1 MQASPSAR
9 TRPPRDG
16 GSLSFWAR
24 FPIAVRIYLIFGL
37 GMLGLIGGG
46 AVHFISDAAQ
56 ESLRTR
62 SAVMASLATATREA
76 QRHIVG
82 MELAVTRFV
91 QAPDQARKDFSE
103 ELETARADV
112 SRALNHTQADAAAS
126 DMTAPLQ
133 QMQDMLAQAETAFS
147 TYADRTLA
155 VGLTPDSGIRA
166 DLTKPVAALEAE
178 FAQWPNVSS
187 LAGVLQR
194 LKRFEQQFLIDPSDD
209 NLGKLKKTANELD
222 FQIFGFSFGQETKTA
237 LSGEITRYSKAL
249 KGYTDA
255 VNQRKTALETLQKTL
270 QGLTVLADA
279 AITTAGDHA
288 AEAERDAETSRA
300 LTKRIMLIGAGGVAV
315 LIAVLSM
322 AIAHSIYRPINAIS
336 GALLDLAEGDDT
348 IRIPGLGR
356 RDEIGSMARALGTL
370 KTSVAEAYRLRQM
383 VGVQPARVMLCDP
396 QGQTITYA
404 NDAAIALL
412 TRMQDHLSCPA
423 TEIVGKPVSVFLDN
437 PAIVPERL
445 ADPTQLPYAVK
456 FRRGDVTVESTVS
469 AIYDRTGRFL
479 GAMINWDDVSS
490 YVQLADD
497 FEKEVKGVAQ
507 VVQMAA
513 ARLATAAHGMTSS
526 VGDVR
531 QRSGAAAE
539 AVRQTI
545 DNVHT
550 IHSATA
556 QLVQVIDG
564 IEQRVHDAT
573 TIAERA
579 VQQAREAGLVITG
592 LEDAVSRIGEAT
604 RLISSIANQTN
615 LLALNAT
622 IEAARAGE
630 IGKGFAVVANEVK
643 QLAHQTSTATEDIG
657 TLIRNVQDASA
668 EAAQVIEQVA
678 GTIAE
683 MEQITTAIS
692 SAVADQSAFTQ
703 QIRVS
708 VSKASEDSHG
718 MASDMDAVLTVS
730 DQAESAANTVKHA
743 ADSMSGQASG
753 LDSRVGEFLKSMHS

>member
-16 GSLSFWAR
+16 GSQSFWAR

-56 ESLRTR
+56 DSLRIR
-62 SAVMASLATATREA
+62 STVMASLATATREA

-82 MELAVTRFV
+82 MELAVTRFT

-103 ELETARADV
+103 ELATARADID
-112 SRALNHTQADAAAS
+112 RALGFTQADIAAS
-126 DMTAPLQ
+126 GMTDALQ
-133 QMQDMLAQAETAFS
+133 QMQEMLNRSEDAFTA
-147 TYADRTLA
+147 YADQTLA
-155 VGLTPDSGIRA
+155 IGLSADTGIRG
-166 DLTKPVAALEAE
+166 DLSKPVAAIETE
-178 FAQWPNVSS
+178 FSQWPNVGS
-187 LAGVLQR
+187 LMGVLQR
-194 LKRFEQQFLIDPSDD
+194 LKRFEQQFLIDPNDD
-209 NLGKLKKTANELD
+209 SLGKLKKTANELD

-249 KGYTDA
+249 KSYTEA
-255 VNQRKTALETLQKTL
+255 VNRRKTSLESLQQTLRTL
-270 QGLTVLADA
+270 TGLADA
-279 AITTAGDHA
+279 AITTAGSHA
-288 AEAERDAETSRA
+288 AEAERDAETGRA
-300 LTKRIMLIGAGGVAV
+300 VTKRIMLIGAVAV
-315 LIAVLSM
+315 ALLIAALSM
-322 AIAHSIYRPINAIS
+322 AIANSIYRPINAIS
-336 GALLDLAEGDDT
+336 AALLDLAGGDDAT
-348 IRIPGLGR
+348 HVPGMGR

-370 KTSVAEAYRLRQM
+370 KTSVSEAYRLRQM

-412 TRMQDHLSCPA
+412 KRMQDHIGCPA
-423 TEIVGKPVSVFLDN
+423 EEIVGKPVSVFLDN
-437 PAIVPERL
+437 PAVIPDRL
-445 ADPTQLPYAVK
+445 ADPAQLPYAVK

-469 AIYDRTGRFL
+469 AIYDRSGRFL

-531 QRSGAAAE
+531 QRSGAASE

-545 DNVHT
+545 NNVQT

-556 QLVQVIDG
+556 QLVQVIEG

-573 TIAERA
+573 TVAERA

-657 TLIRNVQDASA
+657 TLIRNVQEAST

-708 VSKASEDSHG
+708 VSKASDDSHG
-718 MASDMDAVLTVS
+718 MANDMDAVLTVS

>member
-1 MQASPSAR
+1 MQAPPLAR

-16 GSLSFWAR
+16 GSQSFWAR

-37 GMLGLIGGG
+37 GMLGLLGGG
-46 AVHFISDAAQ
+46 AVHFISEAAQ
-56 ESLRTR
+56 DSLRTR

-82 MELAVTRFV
+82 MELALTRFE
-91 QAPDQARKDFSE
+91 QSPEQARKNFAE
-103 ELETARADV
+103 ELAIARADV
-112 SRALNHTQADAAAS
+112 ARAVSYTQTDNAAS
-126 DMTAPLQ
+126 GMTDALH
-133 QMQDMLAQAETAFS
+133 QMLGMLDQSEGEFA
-147 TYADRTLA
+147 TYTDRSLA
-155 VGLTPDSGIRA
+155 VGLTAESGIRA
-166 DLTKPVAALEAE
+166 DLSKPIAAIEAE
-178 FAQWPNVSS
+178 FSQWPNVGS
-187 LAGVLQR
+187 LMGVLQR
-194 LKRFEQQFLIDPSDD
+194 LKRFEQQFLLSPNDET
-209 NLGKLKKTANELD
+209 LGKLKKTANELD
-222 FQIFGFSFGQETKTA
+222 FQIFGFSFGQETKTT

-249 KGYTDA
+249 KSYTDA
-255 VNQRKTALETLQKTL
+255 VNGRKAALDSLQQTLKTL
-270 QGLTVLADA
+270 TGIADT
-279 AITTAGDHA
+279 AITTASTHA
-288 AEAERDAETSRA
+288 AEAEADAETGRA
-300 LTKRIMLIGAGGVAV
+300 VTKRIMLVGAVAVAV
-315 LIAVLSM
+315 LIAALSM

-336 GALLDLAEGDDT
+336 GALLDLAEGDDG
-348 IRIPGLGR
+348 IHVPGTGR

-370 KTSVAEAYRLRQM
+370 KTSVSEAYRLRQM

-396 QGQTITYA
+396 EGNHITYA
-404 NDAAIALL
+404 NTAAIALL
-412 TRMQDHLSCPA
+412 KRMQEHIGCPA
-423 TEIVGKPVSVFLDN
+423 EDIVGKPITVFHDN
-437 PAIVPERL
+437 PAIIPDRL
-445 ADPTQLPYAVK
+445 RDPAHLPYAVK
-456 FRRGDVTVESTVS
+456 FRCGDVTVESTAS

-490 YVQLADD
+490 YVRLADD

-513 ARLATAAHGMTSS
+513 ARLATAAHGMSSS
-526 VGDVR
+526 VSDVR

-545 DNVHT
+545 DNVQT
-550 IHSATA
+550 IHTATA
-556 QLVQVIDG
+556 HLVQVIDG
-564 IEQRVHDAT
+564 IEQRVRDAT
-573 TIAERA
+573 TVSERA
-579 VQQAREAGLVITG
+579 VMQAREAGLVITG
-592 LEDAVSRIGEAT
+592 LEDAVGRIGEAT

-622 IEAARAGE
+622 IEAARAGDV
-630 IGKGFAVVANEVK
+630 GKGFAVVANEVK
-643 QLAHQTSTATEDIG
+643 QLAHQTSSATEDIG
-657 TLIRNVQDASA
+657 TLIRDVQDASG

-718 MASDMDAVLTVS
+718 MANDMDAVLTVS
-730 DQAESAANTVKHA
+730 NQAESAANTVRHA

-753 LDSRVGEFLKSMHS
+753 LDSRVEEFLKSMQS